1 LAPRRDNRGDSS
13 LAFDACRRW
22 LSDALWH
29 SVTMTA
35 EAPDSRSTNPFQEFF
50 RTEAAGGALL
60 VACACAALVVANSGW
75 ADAYHRLLA
84 TTIVIAAGG
93 RGPSLTVHQW
103 INDGLMAV
111 FFLLVG
117 LEIKREALAG
127 ELASPHQAALPI
139 AAAIGGMVVPASIYF
154 LTNGGGIESRGWA
167 IPMATDIAFA
177 LGVLALVAPRAPSGL
192 KIFLAAL
199 AIVDDMGAVLVIALF
214 YTGVIAWGALG
225 MAGLILLLLIALN
238 VFRILSLTPYLVLGL
253 GLWFFVHESG
263 VHATIAGVLLAFA
276 IPTRTRINAEEF
288 SAKARGLLDYFDRT
302 ETGDLLVLTSKG
314 QQEAII
320 GLERASEGVTAPL
333 LRLEHALHGFSA
345 FVVMPLFA
353 FSNAGVD
360 LSGWSGGR
368 VTLAV
373 ILGLAVGK
381 PLGITGAALAA
392 VRLRVAALPDGV
404 SWTALHGCAW
414 LGGIG
419 FTMSLFIA
427 TLAFGDTALLDSAKV
442 GILGGSILS
451 SVVGAIIVRRGTR
464 SARQSL
470 DAL

>member
-1 LAPRRDNRGDSS
+1 MRQV
-13 LAFDACRRW
+13 F
-22 LSDALWH
+22 
-29 SVTMTA
+29 
-35 EAPDSRSTNPFQEFF
+35 RSTSPFHEFF
-50 RTEAAGGALL
+50 QTEAAGGALL
-60 VACACAALVVANSGW
+60 VACAAAALLVANSGS
-75 ADAYHRLLA
+75 ADTYHHLL
-84 TTIVIAAGG
+84 TTPIAISGG
-93 RGPSLTVHQW
+93 GHALSLTVHQW

-117 LEIKREALAG
+117 LEIKREAAAG
-127 ELASPHQAALPI
+127 ELASLRQAALPI
-139 AAAIGGMVVPASIYF
+139 AAAMGGMVVPASIYL
-154 LTNGGGIESRGWA
+154 LTNGGGGQARGWA

-177 LGVLALVAPRAPSGL
+177 LGVLALVAPRAPNGL

-214 YTGVIAWGALG
+214 YTGAIAWGTLA
-225 MAGLILLLLIALN
+225 MAGGTLLLLIGLN
-238 VFRILSLTPYLVLGL
+238 VFRVRRLTPYLLLGL
-253 GLWFFVHESG
+253 VLWFLVHESG
-263 VHATIAGVLLAFA
+263 VHATIAGVLLAFT
-276 IPTRTRINAEEF
+276 IPTRTRINAAQF
-288 SAKARGLLDYFDRT
+288 SVKARGLLEQFDRT

-353 FSNAGVD
+353 FSNAGVSLTG
-360 LSGWSGGR
+360 LSGSR

-373 ILGLAVGK
+373 ILGLAIGK
-381 PLGITGAALAA
+381 PLGITVAALAA
-392 VRLRVAALPDGV
+392 VRLRLAALPDGV

-427 TLAFGDTALLDSAKV
+427 TLAFDGTDTLDSAKI
-442 GILGGSILS
+442 GILVGSIVS
-451 SVVGAIIVRRGTR
+451 GIVGAIIVRRGTCT
-464 SARQSL
+464 A
-470 DAL
+470 

>member
-1 LAPRRDNRGDSS
+1 MMA
-13 LAFDACRRW
+13 
-22 LSDALWH
+22 
-29 SVTMTA
+29 A
-35 EAPDSRSTNPFQEFF
+35 ESQESRSTSPFHEFF

-60 VACACAALVVANSGW
+60 VGCACVALIVANSAW

-84 TTIVIAAGG
+84 TTIAIAAGG
-93 RGPSLTVHQW
+93 HELSLTVHQW

-117 LEIKREALAG
+117 LEIKREALVG
-127 ELASPHQAALPI
+127 ELASPRQAALPI
-139 AAAIGGMVVPASIYF
+139 FAAIGGMVVPASIYL
-154 LTNGGGIESRGWA
+154 LTNGGGVASRGWA

-199 AIVDDMGAVLVIALF
+199 AIVDDMGAVLVVALF
-214 YTGVIAWGALG
+214 YTGAIAWGALG
-225 MAGLILLLLIALN
+225 MAGLTLLLLIILN
-238 VFRILSLTPYLVLGL
+238 VLRTRSLTPYLVLGV
-253 GLWFFVHESG
+253 GLWYFVHESG
-263 VHATIAGVLLAFA
+263 LHATIAGVLLAFA
-276 IPTRTRINAEEF
+276 IPTRTRINAAEF

-333 LRLEHALHGFSA
+333 LRLEHALHGLSA

-353 FSNAGVD
+353 FSNAGVW
-360 LSGWSGGR
+360 LSGAAGGR
-368 VTLAV
+368 VAFAV
-373 ILGLAVGK
+373 MLGLAVGK
-381 PLGITGAALAA
+381 PLGITVAALAA
-392 VRLRVAALPDGV
+392 VRFRLASLPEGV

-427 TLAFGDTALLDSAKV
+427 TLAFDGTNLLDSAKV

-451 SVVGAIIVRRGTR
+451 GVVGAIVVRRGSR
-464 SARQSL
+464 SA
-470 DAL
+470 

>member
-1 LAPRRDNRGDSS
+1 
-13 LAFDACRRW
+13 
-22 LSDALWH
+22 
-29 SVTMTA
+29 MTA
-35 EAPDSRSTNPFQEFF
+35 EASDSRPTNPFQEFF

-84 TTIVIAAGG
+84 TPIAIAAGG
-93 RGPSLTVHQW
+93 HALSLTFHQW

-127 ELASPHQAALPI
+127 ELASPRQAALPI
-139 AAAIGGMVVPASIYF
+139 AAAIGGMVVPASIYL

-192 KIFLAAL
+192 KIFLTAL

-214 YTGVIAWGALG
+214 YTGAITWGALG

-238 VFRILSLTPYLVLGL
+238 VLSVRRLTPYLVLGL

-276 IPTRTRINAEEF
+276 IPTRTRINATEF
-288 SAKARGLLDYFDRT
+288 SAKARGLLEYFDRT

-353 FSNAGVD
+353 FSNAGVG
-360 LSGWSGGR
+360 LSGSSGGER
-368 VTLAV
+368 DRCRD
-373 ILGLAVGK
+373 LG
-381 PLGITGAALAA
+381 TCRWETRRDYRCGAGGGSA
-392 VRLRVAALPDGV
+392 
-404 SWTALHGCAW
+404 TARRSSRW
-414 LGGIG
+414 RQ
-419 FTMSLFIA
+419 
-427 TLAFGDTALLDSAKV
+427 LDSAARV
-442 GILGGSILS
+442 RLAGRHRIHDVAVHRHAGLSGYDPARLGQSRNPRRIDPGGYRRRPRRTPRHSLS
-451 SVVGAIIVRRGTR
+451 ATTRRRVLVVCASGTICFYDT
-464 SARQSL
+464 STLS
-470 DAL
+470 

>member
-1 LAPRRDNRGDSS
+1 
-13 LAFDACRRW
+13 
-22 LSDALWH
+22 
-29 SVTMTA
+29 MTA
-35 EAPDSRSTNPFQEFF
+35 EPQESRSTSPFQEFF

-60 VACACAALVVANSGW
+60 VACACAALIVANSAW

-84 TTIVIAAGG
+84 TTIAVAGG
-93 RGPSLTVHQW
+93 AHDLSLTVHQW
-103 INDGLMAV
+103 INDGLMAL

-127 ELASPHQAALPI
+127 ELASARQAALPI
-139 AAAIGGMVVPASIYF
+139 AAAIGGMFVPASIYL
-154 LTNGGGIESRGWA
+154 LTNAGGIESRGWA

-214 YTGVIAWGALG
+214 YAGAIAWGALG
-225 MAGLILLLLIALN
+225 VAGLILLLLIALN
-238 VFRILSLTPYLVLGL
+238 ILRIRSLTPYLVLGV
-253 GLWFFVHESG
+253 GLWYFVHESG
-263 VHATIAGVLLAFA
+263 VHATIAGVLLAFT

-288 SAKARGLLDYFDRT
+288 SAKARDLLDDFDRT

-320 GLERASEGVTAPL
+320 GLERASEGATAPL

-353 FSNAGVD
+353 FFNAGVG
-360 LSGWSGGR
+360 LNGSFGEG

-373 ILGLAVGK
+373 VLGLAIGK
-381 PLGITGAALAA
+381 PLGITGAALVA
-392 VRLRVAALPDGV
+392 VRLRMASLPDGV
-404 SWTALHGCAW
+404 NWTALHGCAW

-427 TLAFGDTALLDSAKV
+427 TLAFDGTNLLDSAKV
-442 GILGGSILS
+442 GILAGSILS
-451 SVVGAIIVRRGTR
+451 GVVGAMVVRRGTR
-464 SARQSL
+464 SA
-470 DAL
+470 

>member
-1 LAPRRDNRGDSS
+1 MRDHSSLVKPPVVVRRAERAPTGAGGVKARRD
-13 LAFDACRRW
+13 
-22 LSDALWH
+22 
-29 SVTMTA
+29 T
-35 EAPDSRSTNPFQEFF
+35 STNPFQEFF

-60 VACACAALVVANSGW
+60 VGCACAALVVANSAW

-84 TTIVIAAGG
+84 TTIAIAGG
-93 RGPSLTVHQW
+93 GRALSLTVHQW

-127 ELASPHQAALPI
+127 ELASMRQAALPI
-139 AAAIGGMVVPASIYF
+139 AAAIGGMVVPAFVYV
-154 LTNGGGIESRGWA
+154 LMNGGGMESRGWA

-177 LGVLALVAPRAPSGL
+177 LGALALVAPAAPRGL

-199 AIVDDMGAVLVIALF
+199 AIVDDIGAVLVIALV
-214 YTGVIAWGALG
+214 YTGAIEWNALR
-225 MAGLILLLLIALN
+225 MASLLLLLLIALN
-238 VFRILSLTPYLVLGL
+238 VLRVQRLMPYLALGL
-253 GLWFFVHESG
+253 GLWYFVHESG

-276 IPTRTRINAEEF
+276 IPTRARINATTF
-288 SAKARGLLDYFDRT
+288 SARARGLLDDFDRS
-302 ETGDLLVLTSKG
+302 ETGDLLVLTSTD

-320 GLERASEGVTAPL
+320 GLERAGQAATAPL

-353 FSNAGVD
+353 LSNAGVG
-360 LSGWSGGR
+360 LGGSAGGS
-368 VTLAV
+368 VSLAV
-373 ILGLAVGK
+373 IMGLVIGK
-381 PLGITGAALAA
+381 PLGITVASLAS
-392 VRLRVAALPDGV
+392 VRLRLASLPDGV

-427 TLAFGDTALLDSAKV
+427 ALAFDGTTLLDSAKV
-442 GILGGSILS
+442 GILGGSIMS
-451 SVVGAIIVRRGTR
+451 GVVGAMIVRRGVR
-464 SARQSL
+464 SDGAS
-470 DAL
+470 D